1 MRKLTGRFN
10 ALRRKHRNN
19 PSYATERVL
28 IEITEQ
34 IARLLEGRRMSRAD
48 LARAL
53 GCSNAYITKLLAGN
67 QNLTLESLVRLATSL
82 KTRLEVQLIPV
93 KPNISHSRKF

>member
-1 MRKLTGRFN
+1 MTTRFN
-10 ALRRKHRNN
+10 ALRRKHGNSI
-19 PSYATERVL
+19 PYAIEGML
-28 IEITEQ
+28 IEVTEQ
-34 IARLLEGRRMSRAD
+34 IARLLEARRMSRAD